1 MSVMLLWWCFYLQ
14 IFLMLIYRF
23 DIDDQV
29 TEILLKAIALAS
41 EEQEQAPIPYP
52 ERRVSTH

>member
-1 MSVMLLWWCFYLQ
+1 MLVWWCFYLQ
-14 IFLMLIYRF
+14 ILMLIYRF

>member
-1 MSVMLLWWCFYLQ
+1 MNVTLLWWCFYLQ
-14 IFLMLIYRF
+14 ILMLIYRF